1 MNQIRRNMLRGAVSG
16 GVLAVAVGAGLL
28 RAGSTSAAVVDT
40 SLLQVLRQMKS
51 SRPTLSDA
59 VKLKAPAI
67 AVDGASFFIEFSTD
81 LPDVDT
87 LVVLVDENPQ
97 PLIAAFRITPEVE
110 PAIVTRIKLFKTG
123 NIRVVVRSAGQFF
136 MTERMVKVTVGGCG
150 AGLN

>member
-1 MNQIRRNMLRGAVSG
+1 MNQTRRNILRGTVSG

-28 RAGSTSAAVVDT
+28 RAGSTSAAIVDT
-40 SLLQVLRQMKS
+40 NLLHVLRQLQASK
-51 SRPTLSDA
+51 PTLSDA
-59 VKLKAPAI
+59 VKMKAPSI

-87 LVVLVDENPQ
+87 LIVLVDENPQ
-97 PLIAAFRITPEVE
+97 PLIAAFQITPEVE

-123 NIRVVVRSAGQFF
+123 NVRVVVRSAGQFF